1 MISSSEEIPMTN
13 CPKCGKS
20 IEEDAVFCTHCGAS
34 LKSDIGSTIE
44 QHAQRFAQT
53 MEQAG
58 KKIGDQ
64 MAQAAK
70 QVHET
75 TQKET
80 RHWEHRLDRTGKRM
94 ETWYERTFGP
104 LGPLVESFLF
114 LIIFRIIIMVLE
126 LPNQDA
132 PEVPIIAT
140 ILLAYI
146 LPLFALSIL
155 SNYTQY
161 LSRKFFQVKIF
172 SPLLYAIFF
181 VFLFWILSKILYDI
195 STQFTI
201 NDLQT
206 AAVAL
211 EQGLPTIF
219 VFVLLIGYVILMLN
233 LPRDQWKKQ

>member
-20 IEEDAVFCTHCGAS
+20 IKEDAIFCTHCGAS
-34 LKSDIGSTIE
+34 IKSDIGSTIE
-44 QHAQRFAQT
+44 QHAERFAQT

-70 QVHET
+70 QFHET
-75 TQKET
+75 SQKES
-80 RHWEHRLDRTGKRM
+80 RHFERRIDHMGKRM
-94 ETWYERTFGP
+94 ETWYERTLGP

-114 LIIFRIIIMVLE
+114 LIIFRLIIMVLE
-126 LPNQDA
+126 LPNEDA
-132 PEVPIIAT
+132 PDVPIIAG

-146 LPLFALSIL
+146 LPLFALSLL

-172 SPLLYAIFF
+172 SPLLYAVF
-181 VFLFWILSKILYDI
+181 VVLLFWILSRILYDI
-195 STQFTI
+195 SSHFSI
-201 NDLQT
+201 HDLQT
-206 AAVAL
+206 AAVSL

-219 VFVLLIGYVILMLN
+219 IFVLLIGYVILMLN
-233 LPRDQWKKQ
+233 LPKDQWKKP